1 MKVLAFAASSS
12 TKSINKMLVTY
23 AVSLLV
29 DAEVEILDL
38 NDYEL
43 PLFSEDKEEE
53 IGQPSLAKDFLRK
66 IGESDTLVISFAEH
80 NGSYTAA
87 FKNLFDWCSRI
98 NPKLF
103 QGKPMVLLSTSP
115 GARGGANVL
124 AAAKVL
130 SSRFA
135 GEVKASLSIPGFYE
149 NFDMESKKLKNNE
162 LHEQLD
168 RAVKSLL

>member
-1 MKVLAFAASSS
+1 MKVLGFAASSS

-23 AVSLLV
+23 AVSLLT

-66 IGESDTLVISFAEH
+66 ISESDTLVISFAEH
-80 NGSYTAA
+80 NGSFSAA

-115 GARGGANVL
+115 GSRGGANVL
-124 AAAKVL
+124 TAAKVL

-135 GEVKASLSIPGFYE
+135 GEVKASVSIPGFYE
-149 NFDMESKKLKNNE
+149 NFDLESKKLNNSE
-162 LHEQLD
+162 LDEQLD

>member
-1 MKVLAFAASSS
+1 MKVLGFAASSS

-23 AVSLLV
+23 AVSLLE

-53 IGQPSLAKDFLRK
+53 LGQPSLAKDFLRK

-80 NGSYTAA
+80 NGSFSAA

-103 QGKPMVLLSTSP
+103 QGKSMVLLSTSP
-115 GARGGANVL
+115 GSRDGANVL
-124 AAAKVL
+124 AAARAL

-135 GEVKASLSIPGFYE
+135 GEVKASVSIPGFYE
-149 NFDMESKKLKNNE
+149 NFDMESKKLNNSE
-162 LHEQLD
+162 LDEQLY

>member
-1 MKVLAFAASSS
+1 MKVLGFAASSS

-23 AVSLLV
+23 AISLLA

-53 IGQPSLAKDFLRK
+53 LGQPSLAKDFLRK
-66 IGESDTLVISFAEH
+66 IGESDALVISFAEH
-80 NGSYTAA
+80 NGSFSVA
-87 FKNLFDWCSRI
+87 FKNIFDWCSRI

-124 AAAKVL
+124 AAAMAL

-149 NFDMESKKLKNNE
+149 NFDMESKKLKKGE
-162 LHEQLD
+162 LDEQLN
-168 RAVKSLL
+168 RTVKSLL

>member
-1 MKVLAFAASSS
+1 MKVLGFAASSS

-23 AVSLLV
+23 AVSLLT

-80 NGSYTAA
+80 NGSFSAA

-115 GARGGANVL
+115 GSRGGANVL
-124 AAAKVL
+124 TAAKVL

-135 GEVKASLSIPGFYE
+135 GEVKASVSIPGFYE
-149 NFDMESKKLKNNE
+149 NFDMESKKLNNSE
-162 LHEQLD
+162 LDEQLY

>member
-1 MKVLAFAASSS
+1 MKVLGFAASSS

-23 AVSLLV
+23 AVSLLT

-80 NGSYTAA
+80 NGSFSAA

-115 GARGGANVL
+115 GSRGGANVL
-124 AAAKVL
+124 IAAKAL

-135 GEVKASLSIPGFYE
+135 GEVKASVSIPGFYE
-149 NFDMESKKLKNNE
+149 NFDMESKKLNNSE
-162 LHEQLD
+162 LDEQLD

>member
-1 MKVLAFAASSS
+1 MKVLGFAASSS

-23 AVSLLV
+23 AVSLLT

-53 IGQPSLAKDFLRK
+53 LGQPSLAKDFLRK
-66 IGESDTLVISFAEH
+66 IVESDTLVISFAEH
-80 NGSYTAA
+80 NGSFSAA

-103 QGKPMVLLSTSP
+103 QGKSMVLLSTSP
-115 GARGGANVL
+115 GSRGGANVL
-124 AAAKVL
+124 IAAKAL

-135 GEVKASLSIPGFYE
+135 GEVKASVSIPGFYE
-149 NFDMESKKLKNNE
+149 NFDMESKKLNNSE
-162 LHEQLD
+162 LDEQLY